1 MIYRKNKHMKIIS
14 NLVFSMSQNMFPN
27 IQIIL
32 ITTPFFQTI
41 IRITCYSQEDYLK
54 VTISNHTI
62 YKKVIKTA

>member
-14 NLVFSMSQNMFPN
+14 NLVFSMFLNMSQN

-41 IRITCYSQEDYLK
+41 IRITCYSQEGYLK
-54 VTISNHTI
+54 VTINNHTI